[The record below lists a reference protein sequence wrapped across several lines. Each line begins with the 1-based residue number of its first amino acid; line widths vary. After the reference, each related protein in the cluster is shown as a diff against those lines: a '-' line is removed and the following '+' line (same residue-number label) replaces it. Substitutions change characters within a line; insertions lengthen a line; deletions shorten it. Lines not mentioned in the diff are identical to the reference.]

1 MNRTQ
6 LLERLKT
13 LEFDKKDYW
22 LITGGAMVLYELRA
36 ETGDIDLGCTREMA
50 DVLEA
55 SGHTPTILKDGTRK
69 FLYGEDIEIFEE
81 WLYDR
86 VELVEAVP
94 VISLNGLLAMK
105 KTLGREKDLRD
116 VKLIEERMQAIN
128 RSAIIHHYDLLI
140 DEDNDPV
147 HDPEPLREYMNKWDG
162 DGFIERMEL
171 NAEKSVLEI
180 GVGTGR
186 LAVRVASLCGNFCG
200 IDLSPKTIE
209 RGRENLA
216 SFNNVNLI
224 CGDFLSYEFV
234 EKFDVI
240 YSSLTFMHIADK
252 QNALCKIATLL
263 NTDGRLVVSI
273 DKNPSECI
281 DIGINRIAIY
291 PDTPDAMAEYI
302 KSAGLDLVEQYET
315 EFGVIFVAVLNEY
328 TMQIVDAE
336 N

>member
-13 LEFDKKDYW
+13 LAFDKNDYW
-22 LITGGAMVLYELRA
+22 LITGGAMVLYGLRA

-50 DVLEA
+50 DALEA
-55 SGHTPTILKDGTRK
+55 SGLTPTILKDGTRK

-86 VELVEAVP
+86 VELVEGVP

-116 VKLIEERMQAIN
+116 VRLIEERMQTAN

-140 DEDNDPV
+140 DENNDPV
-147 HDPEPLREYMNKWDG
+147 HDPKPLREYMNKWDG
-162 DGFIERMEL
+162 DGFIDRMEL
-171 NAEKSVLEI
+171 NAKKTVLEI

-186 LAVRVASLCGNFCG
+186 LAVRVAPLCGSFCG
-200 IDLSPKTIE
+200 IDLSSKTIE

-224 CGDFLSYEFV
+224 CRDFLSYDFA

-263 NTDGRLVVSI
+263 NTGGRLVLSI
-273 DKNPSECI
+273 DKNPSDYI
-281 DIGINRIAIY
+281 DIEINRIAIY
-291 PDTPDAMAEYI
+291 PDTPDAMAEHI
-302 KSAGLDLVEQYET
+302 KSAGLSLIEQYET
-315 EFGVIFVAVLNEY
+315 EFGVVFVAENQENTNEK
-328 TMQIVDAE
+328 A
-336 N
+336 

>member
-22 LITGGAMVLYELRA
+22 LITGGAMVLYELRS

-50 DVLEA
+50 DVLES
-55 SGHTPTILKDGTRK
+55 SGLTPTILKDGTRK
-69 FLYGEDIEIFEE
+69 FLYGEDIEIFED

-86 VELVEAVP
+86 VVLVEGVP

-116 VKLIEERMQAIN
+116 VRLIEERMQTAN

-140 DEDNDPV
+140 DENNDPV
-147 HDPEPLREYMNKWDG
+147 HDPKPLQEHMNKWDG
-162 DGFIERMEL
+162 DSFIERMEL
-171 NAEKSVLEI
+171 NTEKSVLEI

-186 LAVRVASLCGNFCG
+186 LAVRVAPLCGSFCG
-200 IDLSPKTIE
+200 IDLSSKTIE
-209 RGRENLA
+209 RGQENLA

-224 CGDFLSYEFV
+224 CGDFLSYDFA

-263 NTDGRLVVSI
+263 NTGGRLVLSI
-273 DKNPSECI
+273 DKNPSDYI

-291 PDTPDAMAEYI
+291 PDTPDAMAEHI
-302 KSAGLDLVEQYET
+302 KVAGFDLVEQYKT
-315 EFGVIFVAVLNEY
+315 EFAVIFVAALNK
-328 TMQIVDAE
+328 
-336 N
+336 

>member
-1 MNRTQ
+1 MDRTQ

-147 HDPEPLREYMNKWDG
+147 RDPEPLREYMNKWDG

-216 SFNNVNLI
+216 SFNNANLI

-291 PDTPDAMAEYI
+291 PDTLDAVAEYI

-315 EFGVIFVAVLNEY
+315 EFAVIFVAALNE
-328 TMQIVDAE
+328 
-336 N
+336 

>member
-1 MNRTQ
+1 MDRTQ
-6 LLERLKT
+6 LLERLKA

-50 DVLEA
+50 DALEA
-55 SGHTPTILKDGTRK
+55 SDHTPTILKDGTRK

-86 VELVEAVP
+86 AELVEGVP

-105 KTLGREKDLRD
+105 KNLGREKDLRD
-116 VKLIEERMQAIN
+116 VKLIEERIQATN
-128 RSAIIHHYDLLI
+128 RSAITHHYDLLI
-140 DEDNDPV
+140 DENNDPV
-147 HDPEPLREYMNKWDG
+147 HDPAPLREYMNNWDG
-162 DGFIERMEL
+162 DDFIKRMEL

-186 LAVRVASLCGNFCG
+186 LAVRVAPLCGSFCG

-209 RGRENLA
+209 RGQENLA
-216 SFNNVNLI
+216 CFNKVNLI
-224 CGDFLSYEFV
+224 CGDFLSYDFE

-240 YSSLTFMHIADK
+240 YCSLTFMHIFDK
-252 QNALCKIATLL
+252 QKALCKIAALL
-263 NTDGRLVVSI
+263 NTSGRLILSI

-291 PDTPDAMAEYI
+291 PDTPDAMAEHI
-302 KSAGLDLVEQYET
+302 KTAGLSLIEQYET
-315 EFGVIFVAVLNEY
+315 EFGVVFVAENQENTNEK
-328 TMQIVDAE
+328 T
-336 N
+336 

>member
-22 LITGGAMVLYELRA
+22 LITGGAMVLYELRT

-50 DVLEA
+50 DALEA
-55 SGHTPTILKDGTRK
+55 RGLTPTILRDGTRK
-69 FLYGEDIEIFEE
+69 FLYCEDIEIFEE

-86 VELVEAVP
+86 VELVEDVP

-105 KTLGREKDLRD
+105 KPLGREKDLRD
-116 VKLIEERMQAIN
+116 VRLIEDRMQAIN

-140 DEDNDPV
+140 DENNDPV
-147 HDPEPLREYMNKWDG
+147 HDPEPLQEHMNKWDG
-162 DGFIERMEL
+162 DSFIERMEL
-171 NAEKSVLEI
+171 NTEKSVLEI

-186 LAVRVASLCGNFCG
+186 LAVRVAPLCGSFCG

-209 RGRENLA
+209 RGQKNLA

-224 CGDFLSYEFV
+224 CGDFLSYGFK

-240 YSSLTFMHIADK
+240 YSSLTFMHIFDK
-252 QNALCKIATLL
+252 QKALCKIATLL
-263 NTDGRLVVSI
+263 NADGRLIVSI
-273 DKNPSECI
+273 DKNSSDCI
-281 DIGINRIAIY
+281 DIGINKIVIY
-291 PDTPDAMAEYI
+291 PDIPDAMAEYI
-302 KSAGLDLVEQYET
+302 KSAGLNLVEQYET
-315 EFGVIFVAVLNEY
+315 EFAFIFVAQKVREELSNE
-328 TMQIVDAE
+328 D
-336 N
+336 NL

>member
-147 HDPEPLREYMNKWDG
+147 RDPEPLREYMNKWDG
-162 DGFIERMEL
+162 DGFIERMGL
-171 NAEKSVLEI
+171 NAEKTVLEI

-186 LAVRVASLCGNFCG
+186 LAVRVAPLCGSFCG

-315 EFGVIFVAVLNEY
+315 EFAVIFVAVLNEY
-328 TMQIVDAE
+328 AF
-336 N
+336 

>member
-36 ETGDIDLGCTREMA
+36 ETGDIDLGCTKEMA
-50 DVLEA
+50 DALEA

-69 FLYGEDIEIFEE
+69 FLHGSDIEIFEE

-86 VELVEAVP
+86 VELVEDVP
-94 VISLNGLLAMK
+94 VISLNGLLTMK
-105 KTLGREKDLRD
+105 KSLGREKDMRD
-116 VKLIEERMQAIN
+116 VKLIEDRLQATN
-128 RSAIIHHYDLLI
+128 RSAIIHYYDLLI
-140 DEDNDPV
+140 DENNDPV
-147 HDPEPLREYMNKWDG
+147 HDPEPLREYMDKWDG

-171 NAEKSVLEI
+171 NEQKSVLEI

-186 LAVRVASLCGNFCG
+186 LAVRVAPLCGRFCG

-216 SFNNVNLI
+216 SVNNVNLI
-224 CGDFLSYEFV
+224 CGDFLSYGFE

-252 QNALCKIATLL
+252 QNALAKIATLM
-263 NTDGRLVVSI
+263 NTDGRLLVSI
-273 DKNPSECI
+273 DKNPNDCI
-281 DIGINRIAIY
+281 DIGINRITIY
-291 PDTPDAMAEYI
+291 PDTPDAMAEYV
-302 KSAGLDLVEQYET
+302 KSAGLNLIEQYET
-315 EFGVIFVAVLNEY
+315 EFAFVFVAQKVCE
-328 TMQIVDAE
+328 D
-336 N
+336 

>member
-1 MNRTQ
+1 MDRTQ

-147 HDPEPLREYMNKWDG
+147 RDPEPLREYMNKWDG

-315 EFGVIFVAVLNEY
+315 EFAVIFVAALNE
-328 TMQIVDAE
+328 
-336 N
+336 

>member
-6 LLERLKT
+6 LLKRLKT

-36 ETGDIDLGCTREMA
+36 ETGDIDLGCTKEMA
-50 DVLEA
+50 DALEA
-55 SGHTPTILKDGTRK
+55 SGLTPTILKDGTRK

-86 VELVEAVP
+86 VELVEGVP

-105 KTLGREKDLRD
+105 KPLGREKDLRD

-140 DEDNDPV
+140 GENNDPV

-162 DGFIERMEL
+162 DGFIERTEL
-171 NAEKSVLEI
+171 NAEKTVLEI

-186 LAVRVASLCGNFCG
+186 LAVRAAPLCGSFCG

-209 RGRENLA
+209 RGRENLS

-224 CGDFLSYEFV
+224 CGDFLSYDFA

-252 QNALCKIATLL
+252 QKALCKVATLL
-263 NTDGRLVVSI
+263 NTGGRLVLSI

-291 PDTPDAMAEYI
+291 PDTPDAMAGHI
-302 KSAGLDLVEQYET
+302 KAAGLNLVEQYET
-315 EFGVIFVAVLNEY
+315 EFAVIFVAALNE
-328 TMQIVDAE
+328 
-336 N
+336 

>member
-6 LLERLKT
+6 LLERLKA

-50 DVLEA
+50 DTLEA
-55 SGHTPTILKDGTRK
+55 SGHMPTILKDGTRK
-69 FLYGEDIEIFEE
+69 FVYAEDIEIFEE

-86 VELVEAVP
+86 VELVEDVP
-94 VISLNGLLAMK
+94 VISLDGLLAMK

-116 VKLIEERMQAIN
+116 VRLIEDRMQAIN

-140 DEDNDPV
+140 DENNDPV
-147 HDPEPLREYMNKWDG
+147 HDPEPLQEHMNKWDG
-162 DGFIERMEL
+162 DSFIERMEL
-171 NAEKSVLEI
+171 NTEKSVLEI

-186 LAVRVASLCGNFCG
+186 LAVRVAPLCGSFCG

-216 SFNNVNLI
+216 FFNNVNLI
-224 CGDFLSYEFV
+224 RGDFLSYDFK

-240 YSSLTFMHIADK
+240 YSSLTFMHIFDK
-252 QNALCKIATLL
+252 QKALCKIATLL
-263 NTDGRLVVSI
+263 NADGRLIVSI
-273 DKNPSECI
+273 DKNSSDCI
-281 DIGINRIAIY
+281 DIGINKIVIY
-291 PDTPDAMAEYI
+291 PDIPDAMAEYI
-302 KSAGLDLVEQYET
+302 KSAGLNLVEQYET
-315 EFGVIFVAVLNEY
+315 EFAFIFVAQKVREELSNE
-328 TMQIVDAE
+328 D
-336 N
+336 NL

>member
-1 MNRTQ
+1 MDRTQ

-55 SGHTPTILKDGTRK
+55 IGHTPTILKDGTRK

-147 HDPEPLREYMNKWDG
+147 RDPEPLREYMNKWDG

-315 EFGVIFVAVLNEY
+315 EFAVIFVAVLNEY
-328 TMQIVDAE
+328 AS
-336 N
+336 

>member
-116 VKLIEERMQAIN
+116 VKLIEERMQAAS

-147 HDPEPLREYMNKWDG
+147 RDLEPLREYMNKWDG
-162 DGFIERMEL
+162 NGFIERMGL
-171 NAEKSVLEI
+171 NAEKTVLEI

-224 CGDFLSYEFV
+224 CGDFLSYDFA

-252 QNALCKIATLL
+252 QKALSKIAALL
-263 NTDGRLVVSI
+263 NTGGRLVLSI
-273 DKNPSECI
+273 DKNPSDHI

-315 EFGVIFVAVLNEY
+315 EFAVIFVAALNE
-328 TMQIVDAE
+328 DAS
-336 N
+336 

>member
-50 DVLEA
+50 DALEA
-55 SGHTPTILKDGTRK
+55 SGLTPTILKDGTRK

-86 VELVEAVP
+86 VELVEGVP

-116 VKLIEERMQAIN
+116 VRLIEDRMQAIN

-140 DEDNDPV
+140 DENNDPV
-147 HDPEPLREYMNKWDG
+147 HDPEPLQEHMNKWDG
-162 DGFIERMEL
+162 DSFIERMEL

-186 LAVRVASLCGNFCG
+186 LAVRVAPLCGSFCG

-216 SFNNVNLI
+216 SFNNVTLI
-224 CGDFLSYEFV
+224 CEDFLSCDFSG
-234 EKFDVI
+234 KFDVI

-252 QNALCKIATLL
+252 QNALCKIAALL
-263 NTDGRLVVSI
+263 NIGGRLILSI
-273 DKNPSECI
+273 DKNPSDYI
-281 DIGINRIAIY
+281 DIGINKIAIY
-291 PDTPDAMAEYI
+291 PDTPDAMAQYI
-302 KSAGLDLVEQYET
+302 KSAGLNLIEQYET
-315 EFGVIFVAVLNEY
+315 EFSVIFVAVLNE
-328 TMQIVDAE
+328 
-336 N
+336 

>member
-1 MNRTQ
+1 MDRTQ

-140 DEDNDPV
+140 DENNDPV
-147 HDPEPLREYMNKWDG
+147 RDSEPLREYMNKWDG

-315 EFGVIFVAVLNEY
+315 EFAVIFVAVLNEY
-328 TMQIVDAE
+328 TS
-336 N
+336 

>member
-1 MNRTQ
+1 MNRPK

-50 DVLEA
+50 DALEA
-55 SGHTPTILKDGTRK
+55 SGLTPTILKDGTRK
-69 FLYGEDIEIFEE
+69 FLFGVDIEIFEE

-86 VELVEAVP
+86 VELVEGVP

-116 VKLIEERMQAIN
+116 ARLIEERMQTAN

-140 DEDNDPV
+140 DENNDPV

-162 DGFIERMEL
+162 DSFIERMEL

-186 LAVRVASLCGNFCG
+186 LAIRVAPLCGSFCG

-209 RGRENLA
+209 RGQENLA

-224 CGDFLSYEFV
+224 CGDFLSYDFA

-252 QNALCKIATLL
+252 QNALYKIATLL
-263 NTDGRLVVSI
+263 NTGGRLVLSI
-273 DKNPSECI
+273 DKNPSDYI
-281 DIGINRIAIY
+281 DIGINRITIY
-291 PDTPDAMAEYI
+291 PDAPDAMADHI
-302 KSAGLDLVEQYET
+302 KSAGLSLIEQYET
-315 EFGVIFVAVLNEY
+315 EFGVVFVVENQENTNEK
-328 TMQIVDAE
+328 T
-336 N
+336 